1 MKIVLREDVETLGHK
16 GDLVDVADGYARN
29 FLVPRGLAMK
39 ATRGGIAQAEAM
51 RRNRSAREERDRGEA
66 QELAGKITASKIVVT
81 AHAGEGGKLFGSVTA
96 SDIAD
101 AIQSQKGIE
110 VDRRKVGLDEP
121 VKEIGEVE
129 VAVKLHAGVVATLT
143 VAVVAAE

>member
-1 MKIVLREDVETLGHK
+1 MKIVLREDVESLGHK

-51 RRNRSAREERDRGEA
+51 RRNRSAREDRDREAA
-66 QELAGKITASKIVVT
+66 QELAGKLTASSIVVT
-81 AHAGEGGKLFGSVTA
+81 AKAGEGGKLFGSITS

-101 AIQSQKGIE
+101 AIAQQAGAE
-110 VDRRKVGLDEP
+110 VDRRSIQLAEP
-121 VKEIGEVE
+121 IKELGELE
-129 VAVKLHAGVVATLT
+129 VPVRLHADVTASVQVTVVAG
-143 VAVVAAE
+143 

>member
-81 AHAGEGGKLFGSVTA
+81 AHAGEGGKLFGSITSADLADAISQQAGAEIDRRWIQLAEPIKELGELEVPVRLHADVTA
-96 SDIAD
+96 SV
-101 AIQSQKGIE
+101 Q
-110 VDRRKVGLDEP
+110 
-121 VKEIGEVE
+121 VE
-129 VAVKLHAGVVATLT
+129 VVAG
-143 VAVVAAE
+143 

>member
-1 MKIVLREDVETLGHK
+1 VKIVLREDVESLGHK

-51 RRNRSAREERDRGEA
+51 RRNRSAREDRDREAA
-66 QELAGKITASKIVVT
+66 QELAGKLTASPIVVT
-81 AHAGEGGKLFGSVTA
+81 AKAGEGGKLFGSITS

-101 AIQSQKGIE
+101 AIAQQAGAE
-110 VDRRKVGLDEP
+110 VDRRSIQLAEP
-121 VKEIGEVE
+121 IKELGELE
-129 VAVKLHAGVVATLT
+129 VPVRLHADVTASVQVTVVAG
-143 VAVVAAE
+143 

>member
-81 AHAGEGGKLFGSVTA
+81 AHAGEGGKLFGSITSADLAEAIALQAGAEIDRRWIQLAEPIKELGALEVPVRLHGDVTA
-96 SDIAD
+96 SV
-101 AIQSQKGIE
+101 Q
-110 VDRRKVGLDEP
+110 
-121 VKEIGEVE
+121 VE
-129 VAVKLHAGVVATLT
+129 GVAG
-143 VAVVAAE
+143 

>member
-1 MKIVLREDVETLGHK
+1 MKIVLREDVESLGHK

-51 RRNRSAREERDRGEA
+51 RRNRSAREDRDREAA
-66 QELAGKITASKIVVT
+66 QELAGKLTASPIVVT
-81 AHAGEGGKLFGSVTA
+81 ANAGEGGKLFGSITS

-101 AIQSQKGIE
+101 AIAQQAGAE
-110 VDRRKVGLDEP
+110 VDRRSIQLPEP
-121 VKEIGEVE
+121 IKELGELE
-129 VAVKLHAGVVATLT
+129 VPVRLHADVTASVQVTVVAG
-143 VAVVAAE
+143 

>member
-1 MKIVLREDVETLGHK
+1 MKIVLREDVESLGHK

-51 RRNRSAREERDRGEA
+51 RRNRSAREDRDREAA
-66 QELAGKITASKIVVT
+66 QELAGKLTASPIVVT
-81 AHAGEGGKLFGSVTA
+81 AKAGEGGKLFGSITS

-101 AIQSQKGIE
+101 AIAQQAGAE
-110 VDRRKVGLDEP
+110 VDRRSIQLAEP
-121 VKEIGEVE
+121 IKELGELE
-129 VAVKLHAGVVATLT
+129 VPVRLHADVTASVQVTVVAG
-143 VAVVAAE
+143 

>member
-66 QELAGKITASKIVVT
+66 QELAGKITASTIVVT
-81 AHAGEGGKLFGSVTA
+81 AHAGEGGKLFGSITSADLAEAIAQQAGAEIDRRWIQLAEPIKELGELEVPVRLHADVTA
-96 SDIAD
+96 SV
-101 AIQSQKGIE
+101 Q
-110 VDRRKVGLDEP
+110 
-121 VKEIGEVE
+121 VE
-129 VAVKLHAGVVATLT
+129 VVAG
-143 VAVVAAE
+143 

>member
-1 MKIVLREDVETLGHK
+1 VKIVLREDVESLGHK

-51 RRNRSAREERDRGEA
+51 RRNRSAREDRDREAA
-66 QELAGKITASKIVVT
+66 QELAGKLTESPIVVT
-81 AHAGEGGKLFGSVTA
+81 AKAGEGGKLFGSITS

-101 AIQSQKGIE
+101 AIAQQAGAE
-110 VDRRKVGLDEP
+110 VDRRSIQLAEP
-121 VKEIGEVE
+121 IKELGELE
-129 VAVKLHAGVVATLT
+129 VPVRLHADVTASVQVTVVAG
-143 VAVVAAE
+143 

>member
-1 MKIVLREDVETLGHK
+1 MKIVLREDVESLGHK

-51 RRNRSAREERDRGEA
+51 RRNRSAREDRDREAA
-66 QELAGKITASKIVVT
+66 QELAGKLTASPIVVT
-81 AHAGEGGKLFGSVTA
+81 AKAGEGGKLFGSITS

-101 AIQSQKGIE
+101 AIAQQAGAE
-110 VDRRKVGLDEP
+110 VDRRSIQLAEP
-121 VKEIGEVE
+121 IKELGELE
-129 VAVKLHAGVVATLT
+129 VPVRLHADVTASLQVTVVAG
-143 VAVVAAE
+143 